1 MAEKTGTI
9 NEGEKA
15 PDFRGTTADGCP
27 LELGYLRGKWVVLYF
42 YPRDNTPGC
51 TRQACAFRDAT
62 DEFASLNAVV
72 VGCSPDSATSHG
84 KFVERFGLPFA
95 LLTDED
101 HAIATLY
108 GVWKEKSLY
117 GKKYM
122 GIERT
127 TFLIDPDGTV
137 NRIWWRVKVDKHID
151 AVLEHV
157 RTQSAG
163 AGA

>member
-1 MAEKTGTI
+1 MADKTATI
-9 NEGEKA
+9 NEGDRA
-15 PDFRGTTADGCP
+15 PDFDG
-27 LELGYLRGKWVVLYF
+27 LTMDGSRVTLSQLRGKWVVLYF

-62 DEFASLNAVV
+62 EEFAALNAVV

-84 KFVERFGLPFA
+84 KFVEKFNLPFS

-127 TFLIDPDGTV
+127 TFLIDPDGIV
-137 NRIWWRVKVDKHID
+137 NRIWRRVKVDTHID

-157 RTQSAG
+157 RTQTAG